1 MHARRSRDGFAL
13 LAVLWMLGG
22 GVMLGALMLLTARDA
37 LGIATN
43 RAALTQARWR
53 AEGCIERARAAV
65 DEDASDVIDDSTWMH
80 LDGVVVRSPL
90 VQECALAVEPA
101 GTTLDV
107 NGASDAQ
114 LRRLFVSAG
123 LSAESADSVTSAIL
137 DWRDPDDDP
146 RGSGAERPWYAAAGR
161 APPRNGAI
169 GSPEQLATIR
179 GLESR
184 PAIDSLLGVEHD
196 RIFLARAPLP
206 VLASLPALTP
216 AALAEVERRRVIGD
230 SMVDLTRLAALVDSA
245 SREILQAN
253 ASVLGELTTALPDA
267 WIVAASAS
275 AGHPEVTA
283 RIEIRVVRSGRRLAI
298 MRRRSDS

>member
-1 MHARRSRDGFAL
+1 MDARRRRDGFAL

-22 GVMLGALMLLTARDA
+22 GVALGALLLLAARDA
-37 LGIATN
+37 LAIATN

-53 AEGCIERARAAV
+53 AEGCLERARAAV
-65 DEDASDVIDDSTWMH
+65 DEDASEVIDDSTWMH
-80 LDGVVVRSPL
+80 LDRVVLISPL
-90 VQECALAVEPA
+90 VQECALMITPS

-107 NGASDAQ
+107 NRASVVQ
-114 LRRLFVSAG
+114 LRRLFATAG
-123 LSAESADSVTSAIL
+123 LSAERADSVTSAIL
-137 DWRDPDDDP
+137 DWHDPDDDP
-146 RGSGAERPWYAAAGR
+146 RGPGAERAWYAAAGR
-161 APPRNGAI
+161 AAPRNGDI
-169 GSPEQLATIR
+169 GSAEELTTIR

-206 VLASLPALTP
+206 VLASLPGMTP
-216 AALAEVERRRVIGD
+216 AALAELERRRVVGD
-230 SMVDLTRLAALVDSA
+230 SVTDLTRLAALVDSA
-245 SREILQAN
+245 SREMLQAN

-267 WIVAASAS
+267 WVITASAS

-298 MRRRSDS
+298 MYRRSDS